1 MKTFSISR
9 NLKEAESEGRPLADA
24 VGERPGEALTVGD
37 QEAAREAGLVEPE
50 AAALAD
56 EDAAYGGLNVFGAS
70 GGPLRRMSS
79 MTASRDFA
87 VGARRIVEVCRSG

>member
-1 MKTFSISR
+1 M
-9 NLKEAESEGRPLADA
+9 ADA

-56 EDAAYGGLNVFGAS
+56 EDAAYGGLDVFGSKAVF
-70 GGPLRRMSS
+70 RRSS
-79 MTASRDFA
+79 LQPPQAGLDLFA
-87 VGARRIVEVCRSG
+87 FP